1 MIITTLKVFIA
12 TKYITHFFDT
22 LYVTERLSSCKT
34 SLFGLSTNMVAQ
46 SHNEQVLDKKMC
58 FQVLLI
64 AVTGMNGLMT
74 CCFTTF
80 STVFQSYQDDECVIM
95 KGCVQW
101 NPVYN

>member
-1 MIITTLKVFIA
+1 MCRCLIKI
-12 TKYITHFFDT
+12 
-22 LYVTERLSSCKT
+22 
-34 SLFGLSTNMVAQ
+34 
-46 SHNEQVLDKKMC
+46 MC

-64 AVTGMNGLMT
+64 AVIGMDGLIT

-101 NPVYN
+101 NLFTIERIFSSDGVNPSATGLLSQC